1 MSHPETIDRF
11 AIVRQVGIGGM
22 GTVYEAIDPQIDR
35 RVAIKVLRREM
46 LAQNPELIERLWV
59 EARAA
64 NSIRHPG
71 VVQISEAK
79 LLSDGTGFLV
89 MEFLDGQTLTQRLRQ
104 TKTRMPIASALQ
116 IAIQIA
122 STLNAG
128 HQKGIIHRDL
138 KPDNVM
144 LVPDD
149 AVAGGERV
157 KLLDFGIA
165 KITNAAAASAPL
177 TLNDMGLGTPGYMA
191 PEQMRNAVAA
201 SDRSDVYGLGA
212 LLFELAAGRRAYTAP
227 NAAELIVQVLSQDA
241 PVLLDVCPEAPP
253 ELSALLTR
261 MLRRDPPSDRPMMV
275 EALRELVLIHS
286 TVTAHAALRSGAV
299 VALDPP
305 AERTTT
311 PPTIANLPSGS
322 FREKAQE
329 PGLASSQS
337 SAGQPASPAPS
348 ASTISQMT
356 GQSDVSLVPILR
368 HPKAWLL
375 IAAVCCVGI
384 GSAVSWRWARGP
396 LERPANHAEVTPTPT
411 PKPDDFVPPPPQP
424 PIPAPEPTQPS
435 APDPSVPNPSVPN
448 PTAKNALSPI
458 SLTCVHAAGLTKNQR
473 IGIVAAF
480 NKVGI
485 QLRATE
491 SFRLLRQGHSLEIDE
506 DAVPGRFKET
516 KKQALLRILGS
527 QVGPVPSG
535 LMEVVVQCGKH

>member
-89 MEFLDGQTLTQRLRQ
+89 MEFLEGQTLTQRLRQ
-104 TKTRMPIASALQ
+104 TKTRMPLASALQ

-165 KITNAAAASAPL
+165 KITSAAAASAPL

-212 LLFELAAGRRAYTAP
+212 LLFELAAGRRAYTASNP
-227 NAAELIVQVLSQDA
+227 AELIVQVLSQDA
-241 PVLLDVCPEAPP
+241 PVLLDLCPDAPP
-253 ELSALLTR
+253 ELSTLLAK
-261 MLRRDPPSDRPMMV
+261 MLQREPPSERPMMV

-286 TVTAHAALRSGAV
+286 AVTAHAALRSGAI

-305 AERTTT
+305 PERTAT
-311 PPTIANLPSGS
+311 PPTIAKLPSGS
-322 FREKAQE
+322 FRDKTRE
-329 PGLASSQS
+329 PELPPSKS
-337 SAGQPASPAPS
+337 SASQPSPLPPS
-348 ASTISQMT
+348 ASTISQMSGQT
-356 GQSDVSLVPILR
+356 GDSRLP
-368 HPKAWLL
+368 LL
-375 IAAVCCVGI
+375 HRPRVWMIIGAVCSIAI
-384 GSAVSWRWARGP
+384 GSAASWRWARGKQGSS
-396 LERPANHAEVTPTPT
+396 AIHSAAIQAPTNT
-411 PKPDDFVPPPPQP
+411 PKPEEVVAPNPPPPILTPVIPKP
-424 PIPAPEPTQPS
+424 PVPVPPVKSSLS
-435 APDPSVPNPSVPN
+435 AITVS
-448 PTAKNALSPI
+448 
-458 SLTCVHAAGLTKNQR
+458 CVHAAGLPKNQR
-473 IGIVAAF
+473 LGIVSAF
-480 NKVGI
+480 QKAGI
-485 QLRATE
+485 RLKENE
-491 SFRLLRQGHSLEIDE
+491 SIPLMRQGQSIEIDE
-506 DAVPGRFKET
+506 DTIPSRIG
-516 KKQALLRILGS
+516 KKQRSDLLRLLGT
-527 QVGPVPSG
+527 QVGTLPSG
-535 LMEVVVQCGKH
+535 LREVIVQCGKH